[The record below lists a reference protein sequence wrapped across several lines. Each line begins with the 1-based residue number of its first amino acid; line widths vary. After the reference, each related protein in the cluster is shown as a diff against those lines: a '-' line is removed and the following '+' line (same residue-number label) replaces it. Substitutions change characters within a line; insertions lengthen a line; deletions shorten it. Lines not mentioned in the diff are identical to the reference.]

1 MMMLTNG
8 KRKPTVFK
16 AYYHC
21 TVEEGMIKN
30 KAIGTF
36 IVESEKLIVTDRYY
50 QMDEENL
57 H

>member
-1 MMMLTNG
+1 MMLTNG